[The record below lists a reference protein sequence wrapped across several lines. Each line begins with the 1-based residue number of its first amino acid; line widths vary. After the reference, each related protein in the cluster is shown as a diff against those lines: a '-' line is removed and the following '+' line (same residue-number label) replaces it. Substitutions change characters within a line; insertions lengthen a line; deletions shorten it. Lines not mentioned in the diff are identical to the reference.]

1 MTKEE
6 AANRE
11 LLTVAN
17 DARAGG
23 PAEGAHLHIVHL
35 SDARSS
41 LDLIK
46 QKVVIAMI
54 AQLLDLEHYHIKSRC
69 TGPQDG
75 GYKCWPPDRGLVS
88 LGKFTTASMFSKR
101 LASVM
106 RIVNVMQ
113 ASTHDY
119 QFIILP
125 LLKSFMQELF
135 EVLVDKDTKKKAD
148 AAREAL
154 LSEIELEAKKK
165 KNFESKKKNKNQRKN
180 KDPKVTQGDDLYV
193 PQEETEEQVHFPVS
207 YNGDYPSS
215 VIVVAARADELGLQ
229 EEELKH
235 EIEHDVE
242 ERKLEEK
249 LEYQRQI
256 AEEDKHTNLAKQNK
270 HAVASIAEEVE
281 EMDVA
286 SSTDLGPGL
295 RNVGENNCFIN
306 VIVQSLWH
314 LRTFRGKFLRR
325 STPAH
330 AHIKDPCIVCELHGI
345 FTALREA
352 KEGDDAV
359 SPTTLRI
366 AQSKWQDVFDLSIA
380 ILSWES
386 LEEPAH
392 KISATLGALSTK
404 IDIGVIYE
412 GLDPG
417 NTHYLISM
425 VCYGLEHYICFVY
438 NRAKESWILYDDD
451 KVKVI
456 GSWDGVLAMCL
467 RKHLQP
473 QLLFFEVKGSVSTT
487 PSEETKRHHEHIR
500 TVMSQRVPSKLS
512 LSWVS
517 LVPKSGPTWDVYC
530 RFEADMKKDSS
541 DNNSNRLQ
549 SVRRK
554 ISITIVVTAILLH
567 ICFKPTIDIPSQP

>member
-1 MTKEE
+1 MPLNSFPSIVAEEAFELKSFMCPLGINDFPMTNADHIKEE

-46 QKVVIAMI
+46 EAKSGDSNGDSTTIGFGALPHQKS
-54 AQLLDLEHYHIKSRC
+54 LHRSSRWRLQMLA
-69 TGPQDG
+69 TRS
-75 GYKCWPPDRGLVS
+75 WAR
-88 LGKFTTASMFSKR
+88 FSRKVYN
-101 LASVM
+101 SK
-106 RIVNVMQ
+106 Q
-113 ASTHDY
+113 
-119 QFIILP
+119 
-125 LLKSFMQELF
+125 
-135 EVLVDKDTKKKAD
+135 KKKAD

-165 KNFESKKKNKNQRKN
+165 KDFESKKKNKNQRKN

-193 PQEETEEQVHFPVS
+193 PQEETEEPVHFPVS

-270 HAVASIAEEVE
+270 HAVAASIAEEVE

-286 SSTDLGPGL
+286 CATDLGPGL

-306 VIVQSLWH
+306 VIIQIGVLFKEDKNDASEAILDVLHWSF
-314 LRTFRGKFLRR
+314 TFAQHDHPNELLKCDIREKHQNSCGGCSKRNIPHCIL
-325 STPAH
+325 STPPRVH
-330 AHIKDPCIVCELHGI
+330 N
-345 FTALREA
+345 
-352 KEGDDAV
+352 
-359 SPTTLRI
+359 
-366 AQSKWQDVFDLSIA
+366 
-380 ILSWES
+380 SWES

-425 VCYGLEHYICFVY
+425 VCYGLEHYICLVY
-438 NRAKESWILYDDD
+438 NRAKEIWILYDND

-456 GSWDGVLAMCL
+456 GSWDGVLTMCS
-467 RKHLQP
+467 RKRLQP
-473 QLLFFEVKGSVSTT
+473 QLLFFEVKGSVSVT
-487 PSEETKRHHEHIR
+487 PLEETK
-500 TVMSQRVPSKLS
+500 VL
-512 LSWVS
+512 
-517 LVPKSGPTWDVYC
+517 
-530 RFEADMKKDSS
+530 
-541 DNNSNRLQ
+541 DN
-549 SVRRK
+549 
-554 ISITIVVTAILLH
+554 
-567 ICFKPTIDIPSQP
+567 P

>member
-1 MTKEE
+1 MSGLTTLVDMPLISFPSTVAEEAFELKRKSFMCPLGINDFPMTNADHIKEGLSVLAKYRRLLLVHAEIQQELEDIADHPRSYSTYLKTREE

-46 QKVVIAMI
+46 EAKSGDSNGDSTTIVFGALPHQKSLHRVLKMAVTDAGHQVVGSF
-54 AQLLDLEHYHIKSRC
+54 LSE
-69 TGPQDG
+69 
-75 GYKCWPPDRGLVS
+75 S
-88 LGKFTTASMFSKR
+88 LQQQFSKH

-106 RIVNVMQ
+106 RILNVMQ
-113 ASTHDY
+113 ASTLDY

-125 LLKSFMQELF
+125 LLKSFMRELF

-165 KNFESKKKNKNQRKN
+165 KDFESKKKNKNQRKN

-270 HAVASIAEEVE
+270 HVVAASIAEEVE

-286 SSTDLGPGL
+286 CATDLGPGL

-306 VIVQSLWH
+306 MGQKNDASEAILDVLHWSF
-314 LRTFRGKFLRR
+314 TFGYDTKITRKQLHRLGIHDHPNELLKCDIREKHQNSCGGCSKRNIPHCIL
-325 STPAH
+325 STP
-330 AHIKDPCIVCELHGI
+330 PRLG
-345 FTALREA
+345 
-352 KEGDDAV
+352 
-359 SPTTLRI
+359 
-366 AQSKWQDVFDLSIA
+366 
-380 ILSWES
+380 ES
-386 LEEPAH
+386 
-392 KISATLGALSTK
+392 
-404 IDIGVIYE
+404 
-412 GLDPG
+412 
-417 NTHYLISM
+417 
-425 VCYGLEHYICFVY
+425 
-438 NRAKESWILYDDD
+438 
-451 KVKVI
+451 
-456 GSWDGVLAMCL
+456 
-467 RKHLQP
+467 
-473 QLLFFEVKGSVSTT
+473 
-487 PSEETKRHHEHIR
+487 
-500 TVMSQRVPSKLS
+500 
-512 LSWVS
+512 
-517 LVPKSGPTWDVYC
+517 
-530 RFEADMKKDSS
+530 
-541 DNNSNRLQ
+541 
-549 SVRRK
+549 
-554 ISITIVVTAILLH
+554 
-567 ICFKPTIDIPSQP
+567 

>member
-1 MTKEE
+1 MVVT
-6 AANRE
+6 
-11 LLTVAN
+11 
-17 DARAGG
+17 DAGHQVVG
-23 PAEGAHLHIVHL
+23 SFL
-35 SDARSS
+35 SES
-41 LDLIK
+41 L
-46 QKVVIAMI
+46 Q
-54 AQLLDLEHYHIKSRC
+54 Q
-69 TGPQDG
+69 Q
-75 GYKCWPPDRGLVS
+75 
-88 LGKFTTASMFSKR
+88 FSKH

-106 RIVNVMQ
+106 RIVNVTQ
-113 ASTHDY
+113 ASTHGY

-125 LLKSFMQELF
+125 LLKSFMRELF
-135 EVLVDKDTKKKAD
+135 EVLVDRDTKKAD

-165 KNFESKKKNKNQRKN
+165 KNFESKKKNKNRRKN

-235 EIEHDVE
+235 EIGHDVE

-256 AEEDKHTNLAKQNK
+256 AEEDKRTSLAKQNK

-286 SSTDLGPGL
+286 CSTDLGPGL

-306 VIVQSLWH
+306 VIVQAFWH

-352 KEGDDAV
+352 EEGDDAV

-366 AQSKWQDVFDLSIA
+366 AQSKWQD
-380 ILSWES
+380 
-386 LEEPAH
+386 
-392 KISATLGALSTK
+392 GTK
-404 IDIGVIYE
+404 E
-412 GLDPG
+412 
-417 NTHYLISM
+417 
-425 VCYGLEHYICFVY
+425 
-438 NRAKESWILYDDD
+438 
-451 KVKVI
+451 
-456 GSWDGVLAMCL
+456 
-467 RKHLQP
+467 
-473 QLLFFEVKGSVSTT
+473 
-487 PSEETKRHHEHIR
+487 
-500 TVMSQRVPSKLS
+500 
-512 LSWVS
+512 
-517 LVPKSGPTWDVYC
+517 
-530 RFEADMKKDSS
+530 
-541 DNNSNRLQ
+541 
-549 SVRRK
+549 
-554 ISITIVVTAILLH
+554 
-567 ICFKPTIDIPSQP
+567 

>member
-1 MTKEE
+1 MAVT
-6 AANRE
+6 N
-11 LLTVAN
+11 
-17 DARAGG
+17 AG
-23 PAEGAHLHIVHL
+23 HRIVGSFL
-35 SDARSS
+35 SES
-41 LDLIK
+41 L
-46 QKVVIAMI
+46 Q
-54 AQLLDLEHYHIKSRC
+54 Q
-69 TGPQDG
+69 Q
-75 GYKCWPPDRGLVS
+75 
-88 LGKFTTASMFSKR
+88 FSKR

-286 SSTDLGPGL
+286 CSTDLGPGL

-366 AQSKWQDVFDLSIA
+366 AQSKWQDGNFQGVDNFDGLVIIFSPFFKVINLDVTSVSYATSHDHPNELLKRDIREKHQNSCGGCSKRNIPHCILSTPPRVHN
-380 ILSWES
+380 SWES

-412 GLDPG
+412 GLDPR

-473 QLLFFEVKGSVSTT
+473 QLLFFEVKGSVSIT
-487 PSEETKRHHEHIR
+487 PSEETK
-500 TVMSQRVPSKLS
+500 VP
-512 LSWVS
+512 
-517 LVPKSGPTWDVYC
+517 
-530 RFEADMKKDSS
+530 
-541 DNNSNRLQ
+541 DN
-549 SVRRK
+549 
-554 ISITIVVTAILLH
+554 
-567 ICFKPTIDIPSQP
+567 P

>member
-1 MTKEE
+1 MGGLTTLVDMPLNSFPSTVAKEAFELKSFMCPLGINDFPMTNADHIKDCPYWQSIEDFYLYMQRFNKNLKILQMTLNPIQHISRLGLLRFKILLKMNEE

-23 PAEGAHLHIVHL
+23 PAEGAHLHIEAKSGDNNGDSTTIGFGALPHQKLLHRVLKMAVTDAGHQVVGSFL
-35 SDARSS
+35 SES
-41 LDLIK
+41 LQQQVCK
-46 QKVVIAMI
+46 
-54 AQLLDLEHYHIKSRC
+54 H
-69 TGPQDG
+69 
-75 GYKCWPPDRGLVS
+75 
-88 LGKFTTASMFSKR
+88 
-101 LASVM
+101 LAS
-106 RIVNVMQ
+106 
-113 ASTHDY
+113 
-119 QFIILP
+119 
-125 LLKSFMQELF
+125 ELF
-135 EVLVDKDTKKKAD
+135 EVLVDKDTKKAD
-148 AAREAL
+148 AAREVL

-235 EIEHDVE
+235 EIGHDVE

-256 AEEDKHTNLAKQNK
+256 AEEDKRTNLAKQNK

-286 SSTDLGPGL
+286 CSTDLGPGL

-306 VIVQSLWH
+306 VIVQSFWH

-352 KEGDDAV
+352 EEGDDAV

-366 AQSKWQDVFDLSIA
+366 AQSKWQDDGQKNDASEA
-380 ILSWES
+380 ILDVLHWSFTFGFDTKITRKQLHRLGIVIVMLFWES
-386 LEEPAH
+386 LEEPAR
-392 KISATLGALSTK
+392 KISATLGVLSTK
-404 IDIGVIYE
+404 IDIGVMYE
-412 GLDPG
+412 GLDPR

-425 VCYGLEHYICFVY
+425 VCY
-438 NRAKESWILYDDD
+438 
-451 KVKVI
+451 VKVI
-456 GSWDGVLAMCL
+456 G
-467 RKHLQP
+467 
-473 QLLFFEVKGSVSTT
+473 KGSVSVT
-487 PSEETKRHHEHIR
+487 PLEETK
-500 TVMSQRVPSKLS
+500 VP
-512 LSWVS
+512 
-517 LVPKSGPTWDVYC
+517 
-530 RFEADMKKDSS
+530 
-541 DNNSNRLQ
+541 DN
-549 SVRRK
+549 
-554 ISITIVVTAILLH
+554 
-567 ICFKPTIDIPSQP
+567 P

>member
-1 MTKEE
+1 MNISMTLEEQNGKDFLQGLERLLLSGLTTLVDMPLNSFPSIVAEEAFELKWKSFMCPLGINDFPMTNADHIKEGLSVLQSIE
-6 AANRE
+6 DFYLYMQRFNKNLKTLQMTLDPIQHISRLALLHFKILLKFPFLKKAANRE

-46 QKVVIAMI
+46 EAKSGDSNGDSTTIGFGALPHQKSLHRVLKMAVTDAGHQVVGSF
-54 AQLLDLEHYHIKSRC
+54 LSE
-69 TGPQDG
+69 
-75 GYKCWPPDRGLVS
+75 S
-88 LGKFTTASMFSKR
+88 LQQQVCIGFGR
-101 LASVM
+101 Q
-106 RIVNVMQ
+106 RQ
-113 ASTHDY
+113 
-119 QFIILP
+119 
-125 LLKSFMQELF
+125 
-135 EVLVDKDTKKKAD
+135 KKKAD

-165 KNFESKKKNKNQRKN
+165 KDFESKKKNKNQRKN

-193 PQEETEEQVHFPVS
+193 PQEETEEPVHFPVS

-270 HAVASIAEEVE
+270 HAVAASITEEVE

-286 SSTDLGPGL
+286 CATDLGPGL

-306 VIVQSLWH
+306 VIIQVVSLWH

-325 STPAH
+325 PTSAH

-359 SPTTLRI
+359 SPTTSRI
-366 AQSKWQDVFDLSIA
+366 A
-380 ILSWES
+380 
-386 LEEPAH
+386 
-392 KISATLGALSTK
+392 
-404 IDIGVIYE
+404 
-412 GLDPG
+412 
-417 NTHYLISM
+417 
-425 VCYGLEHYICFVY
+425 
-438 NRAKESWILYDDD
+438 
-451 KVKVI
+451 
-456 GSWDGVLAMCL
+456 
-467 RKHLQP
+467 
-473 QLLFFEVKGSVSTT
+473 
-487 PSEETKRHHEHIR
+487 
-500 TVMSQRVPSKLS
+500 
-512 LSWVS
+512 
-517 LVPKSGPTWDVYC
+517 
-530 RFEADMKKDSS
+530 
-541 DNNSNRLQ
+541 
-549 SVRRK
+549 
-554 ISITIVVTAILLH
+554 
-567 ICFKPTIDIPSQP
+567 